1 MESSSIKDITF
12 VVYTVISEFMSE
24 YFEFFKVTEEIT
36 IGLRVLIGT
45 LIHMIELVIVFF
57 AGNKLNTSKTFTPIN
72 GVSKHGLIITVFVLV
87 ILFVIASIAYLT
99 SAILNRKKESFDLLI
114 NKRKHRLLASF
125 LKISSILFLL
135 FKALSIVVST
145 ILVVN
150 STEIGA
156 EDKINSFFAAYSAI
170 DLVISVCGLTSEF
183 LRFIFL
189 DLLCYNKLYRNK
201 LGVKYIQNKINK
213 TSKEFILFD
222 ASRAIKWYPLWHE
235 FEKRKHEFDELY
247 YETYANFC
255 LSTCVC
261 FFMCCSIPG
270 KIYAKRALIAKQ
282 NIEND
287 INSNE
292 NLKNFKKYKKKAKIL
307 NMVLKTS
314 NILLIITAATVTGYF
329 MGVSFYKPEN
339 ECPAEYFESGDGFEL
354 NSIGYSIRY
363 VEINSIKKEIK
374 CEKQWLRIMYK
385 DDYPLYEYQRYYY
398 DFSPINR
405 EYINGFDNSR
415 NYWKGLNDIN
425 YLTNKQN
432 RKLIIAFGNET
443 FTDYIEFSLFKVSS
457 AMENY
462 KLELGSMTKNT
473 LTNVPDWSY
482 YHNGMNFQ
490 ANRSTKCSGK
500 WISGWWF
507 NDCFGICP
515 TCFNGTLYDSNNRL
529 YYLKR
534 IKMLMK

>member
-1 MESSSIKDITF
+1 MESASIKDITF
-12 VVYTVISEFMSE
+12 VVYTVISEFMGE
-24 YFEFFKVTEEIT
+24 YFECFKITEEIT

-57 AGNKLNTSKTFTPIN
+57 AGDRLNTSKTFTPIS

-87 ILFVIASIAYLT
+87 ILFAIASIAYLT
-99 SAILNRKKESFDLLI
+99 SAILNRKKENFDLLI

-125 LKISSILFLL
+125 LKLRSILFLL

-150 STEIGA
+150 STEIGS
-156 EDKINSFFAAYSAI
+156 EEKIDSFFAAYSSI
-170 DLVISVCGLTSEF
+170 DLVISVCGLTLEF
-183 LRFIFL
+183 L
-189 DLLCYNKLYRNK
+189 RNK
-201 LGVKYIQNKINK
+201 LGVKYIKKEINK

-235 FEKRKHEFDELY
+235 FEREKHKFDALY

-270 KIYAKRALIAKQ
+270 KVYAKKALIAKQ
-282 NIEND
+282 NIESA

-292 NLKNFKKYKKKAKIL
+292 DLENFKKHKKRAKIL
-307 NMVLKTS
+307 NMVFKAS
-314 NILLIITAATVTGYF
+314 NILLIITAATVLGYF
-329 MGVSFYKPEN
+329 LGSSFYKPVN
-339 ECPAEYFESGDGFEL
+339 ECPADYFESGDGFEL
-354 NSIGYSIRY
+354 NSPGYSSRY
-363 VEINSIKKEIK
+363 VEINSIKKKIS

-385 DDYPLYEYQRYYY
+385 DDYPLDEYQRYYY
-398 DFSPINR
+398 DFSPNYR
-405 EYINGFDNSR
+405 DYSNGFDNAHN
-415 NYWKGLNDIN
+415 NYWMGLNDIS
-425 YLTNKQN
+425 YLTNKKN

-462 KLELGSMTKNT
+462 KLELGSMTKST

-482 YHNGMNFQ
+482 YHNGMNFE
-490 ANRSTKCSGK
+490 ANSSAKCSGK
-500 WISGWWF
+500 WRSGWWF

-515 TCFNGTLYDSNNRL
+515 TCFNGSLYDSNNRL
-529 YYLKR
+529 YYFKR
-534 IKMLMK
+534 IKMLIK